1 MADFFEMLKEKMGDL
16 PDAMAWISTHP
27 QHETRVQSIQDHQK
41 KLPVVQYEPL
51 QLDLKAAQD
60 AL

>member
-1 MADFFEMLKEKMGDL
+1 
-16 PDAMAWISTHP
+16 MAWISTHP
-27 QHETRVQSIQDHQK
+27 QHETRVQSIQNHQK